1 MLEYLLYDA
10 HINRQ
15 QWMITKVYQVKSINK
30 MTILNHFKFYAVILV
45 PLIWMIILIKKYNF
59 NKDVES
65 THTGLRLWG
74 ERICEARR
82 NHQRS
87 SLVSFFFLWFFFLC
101 SLRPASINQCNC
113 DCNGASSGF
122 SFFLLSLDFHWPQNE
137 DPCRISFSFQ
147 FYLQKSKWQWM
158 WSGTLSVGGCKTSTT
173 SAPMTLRSP
182 LSSVVTST
190 HQGRGEKERKPATC
204 DIWYL

>member
-1 MLEYLLYDA
+1 MSNPRTPGCDSEENEFA
-10 HINRQ
+10 KQ
-15 QWMITKVYQVKSINK
+15 GGITNGAAWSVFS
-30 MTILNHFKFYAVILV
+30 FF
-45 PLIWMIILIKKYNF
+45 
-59 NKDVES
+59 
-65 THTGLRLWG
+65 
-74 ERICEARR
+74 
-82 NHQRS
+82 
-87 SLVSFFFLWFFFLC
+87 SFFFLWFFFLC